1 MKGCLLAGA
10 LLLMSGAVWAEAS
23 AVPAKSLT
31 SAKPQII
38 ARDAWVRE
46 VPPVSPAAA
55 LFVTLH
61 NAGAKAVAIT
71 KMSSPVAERVE
82 WHDMIMADGHM
93 RMSQRHVIE
102 LPVGDTTLAPGASH
116 LMLLN
121 LRQPLRVG
129 DSVPVRLSLANGEVL
144 ALNAT
149 VRATQP
155 NKQAPHEH

>member
-1 MKGCLLAGA
+1 MKGFLLAST
-10 LLLMSGAVWAEAS
+10 LLLMSGAVWAE
-23 AVPAKSLT
+23 T
-31 SAKPQII
+31 SAIPVKSVAAVKPLVI

-61 NAGAKAVAIT
+61 NAGAKAIAIT
-71 KMSSPVAERVE
+71 EMSSPVAERVE

-102 LPVGDTTLAPGASH
+102 LPVGDTALAPGASH

-129 DSVPVRLSLANGEVL
+129 DSVPVRLGLANGEVL

-149 VRATQP
+149 VRATQLH
-155 NKQAPHEH
+155 KQAPHEH

>member
-1 MKGCLLAGA
+1 MKGFLLAGT
-10 LLLMSGAVWAEAS
+10 LLLMSGAGWAEES
-23 AVPAKSLT
+23 AMPAKSIALVK
-31 SAKPQII
+31 SQII

-61 NAGAKAVAIT
+61 NASAKAVVIT
-71 KMSSPVAERVE
+71 EMSSPVAERVE
-82 WHDMIMADGHM
+82 WHDMVMTDGHM
-93 RMSQRHVIE
+93 RMTQRHAIE
-102 LPVGDTTLAPGASH
+102 LPMGDTALAPGASH
-116 LMLLN
+116 LMLLG

-155 NKQAPHEH
+155 NKRAAHEH